1 MVRRI
6 VFLLVLAAFALPF
19 AGQAQ
24 TVAEV
29 GAPAELPPASFEGQQ
44 YVDSRGC
51 VYLRA
56 GYGGQ
61 VTWVPRVNRERKAM
75 CGLVPTFAAAR
86 AEPPPPE
93 EAAPP
98 VADGPPLD
106 TVASLTTKPRL
117 KVAPVPSKVPQRSY
131 VAAPLAAEGAQSGAG
146 PRPPAGKIGCFTSA
160 PVPLRV
166 RLRDGSTALV
176 CTRGDGTLTGWRQPV
191 FPAGAPAG
199 RALSAADMRGA
210 VPLTTARQPAGDGAR
225 RVMASGQPAPEPLGE
240 PLPAGYK
247 LAWTDDRLNPLRA
260 QGTAE
265 GWAAQDR
272 LWTRTVPARLVND
285 PRQRL
290 KRLVPPASP

>member
-1 MVRRI
+1 MLLRI
-6 VFLLVLAAFALPF
+6 VSLLFLAAIALPF
-19 AGQAQ
+19 AAAAQ

-29 GAPAELPPASFEGQQ
+29 GAPAELPPSGFAGQQ

-75 CGLVPTFAAAR
+75 CGMPPTFAAAPK
-86 AEPPPPE
+86 ATG
-93 EAAPP
+93 API
-98 VADGPPLD
+98 D
-106 TVASLTTKPRL
+106 TVASLKNPPRL
-117 KVAPVPSKVPQRSY
+117 KAAAAPPLAVPKRAY
-131 VAAPLAAEGAQSGAG
+131 VAAPVAQGAATGT
-146 PRPPAGKIGCFTSA
+146 RLPAGKIGCFTSA
-160 PVPLRV
+160 PVPIWV

-191 FPAGAPAG
+191 FPEGAPAS
-199 RALSAADMRGA
+199 RALKAADLRGA
-210 VPLTTARQPAGDGAR
+210 VPVEAPRRTAQAGNATPQMLTALGVPVPAR
-225 RVMASGQPAPEPLGE
+225 RTED
-240 PLPAGYK
+240 LPAGYK
-247 LAWTDDRLNPLRA
+247 LAWTDDRLNPLRG

-285 PRQRL
+285 PRKRL
-290 KRLVPPASP
+290 KQLVPPANP